1 MKMKLAESSD
11 LEANANLL
19 PAFAKL
25 ELIDKEIS
33 QAMKNVINF

>member
-1 MKMKLAESSD
+1 MKVAEESD
-11 LEANANLL
+11 FEANSNLL

-33 QAMKNVINF
+33 